1 MNAIGT
7 ASPVAPWRPPAPG
20 AGMAAFIAAW
30 LEYQCR
36 LIGGVTQ
43 AVVVLGQPPA
53 EAYAPVASWPSG
65 QRIAQRLVAAGELAL
80 ANGRGVINRPAGEPA
95 CLVVPLLLDGVARGV
110 VALELDST
118 KAVSARAAMRELEWG
133 TAWIVDRL
141 RAEKGGTAELHAQ
154 RADTA
159 LDSLAAALPQ
169 ERFAAACQAAVS
181 ELAARLGCERVAIG
195 FTHGLQCRVVAISH
209 SAGFGHQVELTKA
222 LGAAMDEAIAQGES
236 LIHPRLD
243 PKQPLVTRAQA
254 ELARRGAGAVLTV
267 PFLAGD
273 RLAGALVA
281 ERSLDRPFDQAMVDQ
296 LGAAAA
302 LLGPVLEEKRR
313 NDRWLST
320 KALDVLK
327 GQLQRLLGPSHV
339 GRKLLVAGVAAL
351 ALLGWYVT
359 GTYQI
364 VAQARIEGRIQRSI
378 VAPFDGF
385 VRDAPVRAGDIV
397 AEGQEIASLDDR
409 ELTLERLNRTTER
422 QQRLLAYDRAVS
434 QRNRVDA
441 NVTRAQ
447 IEESEAQIGLLNV
460 LIERARLVAPFAGV
474 VVSGDLSRS
483 IGGTVRRGDV
493 LFQVAPLDAYRV
505 VLSVDESQIADV
517 RVGQHARLLT
527 TSLPTE
533 PLDLVVEQVTPVA
546 EARDG
551 RTVFR
556 VEASLERPVAALRP
570 GMEGIAKIEVEQRRV
585 AWIWTRTLMNW
596 LRLHFWAWQ
605 P

>member
-7 ASPVAPWRPPAPG
+7 ASPVVPWRPPAPG

-65 QRIAQRLVAAGELAL
+65 QRIEQRLVAAGELAL
-80 ANGRGVINRPAGEPA
+80 A
-95 CLVVPLLLDGVARGV
+95 
-110 VALELDST
+110 
-118 KAVSARAAMRELEWG
+118 
-133 TAWIVDRL
+133 
-141 RAEKGGTAELHAQ
+141 
-154 RADTA
+154 
-159 LDSLAAALPQ
+159 
-169 ERFAAACQAAVS
+169 
-181 ELAARLGCERVAIG
+181 
-195 FTHGLQCRVVAISH
+195 
-209 SAGFGHQVELTKA
+209 
-222 LGAAMDEAIAQGES
+222 
-236 LIHPRLD
+236 
-243 PKQPLVTRAQA
+243 
-254 ELARRGAGAVLTV
+254 
-267 PFLAGD
+267 
-273 RLAGALVA
+273 
-281 ERSLDRPFDQAMVDQ
+281 
-296 LGAAAA
+296 
-302 LLGPVLEEKRR
+302 
-313 NDRWLST
+313 
-320 KALDVLK
+320 
-327 GQLQRLLGPSHV
+327 
-339 GRKLLVAGVAAL
+339 
-351 ALLGWYVT
+351 
-359 GTYQI
+359 
-364 VAQARIEGRIQRSI
+364 
-378 VAPFDGF
+378 
-385 VRDAPVRAGDIV
+385 
-397 AEGQEIASLDDR
+397 
-409 ELTLERLNRTTER
+409 
-422 QQRLLAYDRAVS
+422 
-434 QRNRVDA
+434 
-441 NVTRAQ
+441 
-447 IEESEAQIGLLNV
+447 
-460 LIERARLVAPFAGV
+460 
-474 VVSGDLSRS
+474 
-483 IGGTVRRGDV
+483 TVRRGDV